1 MADKRKLR
9 VHNNNNKERG
19 EQMNNMLEKIK
30 VGIDDWSADQDI
42 EYTLVAKVND
52 QVAFKLSTADLDV
65 IEGELIHAEEEVA
78 KLLNDQYIDATCPEY
93 WSNDDEIYNV

>member
-1 MADKRKLR
+1 MMADKRKLR
-9 VHNNNNKERG
+9 VHNNNKERVNK
-19 EQMNNMLEKIK
+19 MNNMLQKSQI
-30 VGIDDWSADQDI
+30 GIDDWSADQDI

-52 QVAFKLSTADLDV
+52 QVAFKLTSADLDV
-65 IEGELIHAEEEVA
+65 IEGELLHAEEEVA

>member
-9 VHNNNNKERG
+9 VHNNNKERVNK
-19 EQMNNMLEKIK
+19 MNNMLQKSQI
-30 VGIDDWSADQDI
+30 GIDDWSADQDI

-52 QVAFKLSTADLDV
+52 QVAFKLTSADLDV
-65 IEGELIHAEEEVA
+65 IEGELLHAEEEVA